1 MPGARVFTIEQ
12 GRSEQVS
19 CYPTGGQTHGREE
32 LTFLQEKAART
43 KEVLASIGRG
53 LRGQYN
59 APLPPLSERLA
70 ELVRKIEQATNE

>member
-12 GRSEQVS
+12 GRSK
-19 CYPTGGQTHGREE
+19 E
-32 LTFLQEKAART
+32 LTFFAGEGCPDQGSPRVNRT
-43 KEVLASIGRG
+43 RAKGK
-53 LRGQYN
+53 QYN